1 MRASAILLA
10 LAAISATGCMQPA
23 FTGSD
28 SMGTLASCQ
37 VTESCGGGREGNE
50 LIVPIVLGT
59 ALVGVV
65 AFAMHRY
72 VTDDDD

>member
-1 MRASAILLA
+1 MRVSAIV

-28 SMGTLASCQ
+28 RADTVASCQ
-37 VTESCGGGREGNE
+37 MTETCGGGREANE

-65 AFAMHRY
+65 ALAMHRY
-72 VTDDDD
+72 VVADDD